1 MNLNETILYLDK
13 LSKPRNFE
21 EKLKDKKNTK
31 RTDHD
36 FFRIGVKFYISGKQS
51 QFDLFLR
58 LNNDHYV
65 KVLHQGDSFD
75 LNFINNL
82 YTKGVEYLY
91 IEIEF
96 FEYYLKIQG
105 EILKNAAIDKS
116 LTLSAKAQIICSQ
129 GESIIET
136 FKAKS
141 NPTSIQN
148 AEYFIDGIKILH
160 SEYKTRD
167 KASFRHNYL
176 NETMGY
182 GHGISAVLIGN
193 LIARGLKISSDKTM
207 RTISMACMFHD
218 VGLLDNFPGL
228 EHESIKKIP
237 AHKLTEFYKHPQE
250 SVKKL
255 APFKEFDN
263 EILQAV
269 RQHHMRQ
276 WGPSYPPMSR
286 NEIVT
291 DVSMIVGM
299 ADEIAHAITKTM
311 GSYNIEKLPD
321 LEIYLTKHVFP
332 FFKKKFT
339 DSVKE
344 TLFKKR
350 TQLTQKI

>member
-21 EKLKDKKNTK
+21 EKSKDKKNVK
-31 RTDHD
+31 RTDQD
-36 FFRIGVKFYISGKQS
+36 FFRIGVKFYISGKKS

-58 LNNDHYV
+58 LNSDNYI

-82 YTKGVEYLY
+82 SSKGVEYLY
-91 IEIEF
+91 VELEF

-105 EILKNAAIDKS
+105 EILKNAAIDQS
-116 LTLSAKAQIICSQ
+116 LTLSTKTQIICSQ

-141 NPTSIQN
+141 NPISLQN
-148 AEYFIDGIKILH
+148 AEYFIEGLKILQ
-160 SEYKTRD
+160 SDYKSRD

-193 LIARGLKISSDKTM
+193 LIAGGLKITSDKTM

-218 VGLLDNFPGL
+218 VGLLDYFPGL
-228 EHESIKKIP
+228 EHESTKKIP
-237 AHKLTEFYKHPQE
+237 IHKLTEFYKHPQE
-250 SVKKL
+250 GVKIL

-263 EILQAV
+263 QTLQAI

-276 WGPSYPPMSR
+276 WGPSFPPMSSS
-286 NEIVT
+286 EVISE
-291 DVSMIVGM
+291 VSMIVGM
-299 ADEIAHAITKTM
+299 ADEIAHAITATM
-311 GSYNIEKLPD
+311 GPFNIEKLPD
-321 LEIYLTKHVFP
+321 LEIYLTKKVFP

-344 TLFKKR
+344 TLFKKK
-350 TQLTQKI
+350 TKLNEKI